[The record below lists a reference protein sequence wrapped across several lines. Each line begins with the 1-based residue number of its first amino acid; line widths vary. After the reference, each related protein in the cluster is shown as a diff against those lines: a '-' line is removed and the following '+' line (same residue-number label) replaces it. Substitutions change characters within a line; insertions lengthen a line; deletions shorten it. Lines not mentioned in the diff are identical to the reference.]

1 MPPFVALILWFVL
14 LVALLSWDPAKDAGT
29 SSALW
34 VPVIWMFIVGSRLPA
49 QWLGG
54 SVGSAAQALEEGN
67 PIDRTVFFVLI
78 LLAVVILMSRSF
90 NWGEFFSR
98 NMALMA
104 FVLFGLVSVLWS
116 ESTLVSFKR
125 WFRDLGPYVVVLV
138 VLSEARPL
146 EAVRTLFRRLCYLLI
161 PLSIVLIKYF
171 PYLGKQY
178 SEWTGAAEFS
188 GAATSKNLLGVICL
202 VSGLFFFW
210 DTLTR
215 WSDRKERTT
224 KRIIAVNFA
233 FIAMTLWLLNLAHS
247 ATSTVCVVIGCM
259 VVVATRRK
267 WAKRHPGFL
276 KVLIPVSFGLYLLL
290 AFGFDL
296 NGQLAGMLG
305 RDPTLTDRTAIW
317 KLVLSMHTNPLV
329 GTGYE
334 SFWLGPR
341 LQQIWKMFG
350 PINEAHNGYLEVYL
364 NLGLIGVFLLCAF
377 LIASYR
383 KICKQLTSSPVLGS
397 LNLAFW
403 TIMLFYNMTEAG
415 FRSGLMWITFLLG
428 AISVPLRVSEK
439 ELHRFDALEKKGTAR
454 FATFRELRTNPSP
467 SRALKSASRRHS

>member
-1 MPPFVALILWFVL
+1 MPPFVALALWFVL
-14 LVALLSWDPAKDAGT
+14 LVALLLWDPAKDPT
-29 SSALW
+29 ISSALW

-54 SVGSAAQALEEGN
+54 SVETGAQALEEGN
-67 PIDRTVFFVLI
+67 PIDRAVFFVLI
-78 LLAVVILMSRSF
+78 LLAVLILMSRSF
-90 NWGEFFSR
+90 NWGQFFAR

-116 ESTLVSFKR
+116 DSTLVSFKR

-138 VLSEARPL
+138 VLSDMHPL

-171 PYLGKQY
+171 PYLGKHY

-188 GAATSKNLLGVICL
+188 GAATSKNLLGVMCL
-202 VSGLFFFW
+202 VSALFFFW

-215 WSDRKERTT
+215 WPNRKERST
-224 KRIIAVNFA
+224 KRIIAVNFV
-233 FIAMTLWLLNLAHS
+233 FIAMTLWLFNLAHS
-247 ATSTVCVVIGCM
+247 ATSDVCLMIGSLVI
-259 VVVATRRK
+259 VIARSK
-267 WAKRHPGFL
+267 WAQRHPGFL
-276 KVLIPVSFGLYLLL
+276 KVLIPVSFCLYLIVG
-290 AFGFDL
+290 FGFDL
-296 NGQLAGMLG
+296 NGELASLVG

-317 KLVLSMHTNPLV
+317 KLVLSMHTNPIV

-364 NLGLIGVFLLCAF
+364 NLGLVGVFLLCGL
-377 LIASYR
+377 LIAAYR
-383 KICKQLTSSPVLGS
+383 KIGKQLTTSPALAQ
-397 LNLAFW
+397 LNLAIW

-428 AISVPLRVSEK
+428 AMAVPARVEERAPSF
-439 ELHRFDALEKKGTAR
+439 RRLEKPRLEAMSRPSFGT
-454 FATFRELRTNPSP
+454 TG
-467 SRALKSASRRHS
+467 SRR

>member
-1 MPPFVALILWFVL
+1 MPPFLALALWFVL
-14 LVALLSWDPAKDAGT
+14 LIALLIWDPAKDPKI
-29 SSALW
+29 SPALW
-34 VPVIWMFIVGSRLPA
+34 VSVIWMFIVGSRLPA

-54 SVGSAAQALEEGN
+54 SVSSAAQALEEGN

-90 NWGEFFSR
+90 NWGEFFAR
-98 NMALMA
+98 NMALMV

-116 ESTLVSFKR
+116 DSTLVSFKR
-125 WFRDLGPYVVVLV
+125 WFRDLGPYVVILI
-138 VLSEARPL
+138 VLSEASPL

-171 PYLGKQY
+171 PYLGKHY

-233 FIAMTLWLLNLAHS
+233 FMAMTLWLLNLAHS
-247 ATSTVCVVIGCM
+247 ATSSVCLMIGCFVVVI
-259 VVVATRRK
+259 ARSK
-267 WAKRHPGFL
+267 WARRHPGFL
-276 KVLIPVSFGLYLLL
+276 KALIPVSFFLYLIVG
-290 AFGFDL
+290 FGFDL
-296 NGQLAGMLG
+296 NGQLASLVG

-317 KLVLSMHTNPLV
+317 KLVLSLHTNPIV

-341 LQQIWKMFG
+341 LQQIWKVFG
-350 PINEAHNGYLEVYL
+350 GINEAHNGYLEIYL
-364 NLGLIGVFLLCAF
+364 NLGLIGVFLLCGL

-383 KICKQLTSSPVLGS
+383 KIGKQLTSSPPLAS

-415 FRSGLMWITFLLG
+415 FRSGLMWITFLLA
-428 AISVPLRVSEK
+428 AITIPVPGQKYVP
-439 ELHRFDALEKKGTAR
+439 DI
-454 FATFRELRTNPSP
+454 ATFN
-467 SRALKSASRRHS
+467 RATASGGNSARSQRSNARLPWETRIPYEK

>member
-14 LVALLSWDPAKDAGT
+14 LVALLSWDPAKDTGT

-34 VPVIWMFIVGSRLPA
+34 VPVTWMFIVGSRLPA

-67 PIDRTVFFVLI
+67 PVDRTVFFVLI
-78 LLAVVILMSRSF
+78 LLAIVILMSRSF
-90 NWGEFFSR
+90 NWGEFFAR

-146 EAVRTLFRRLCYLLI
+146 EAVRTLLRRLCYLLI

-215 WSDRKERTT
+215 WSDRKERST

-247 ATSTVCVVIGCM
+247 ATSTVCVVIGCL
-259 VVVATRRK
+259 VVVAARTK
-267 WAKRHPGFL
+267 WAKRHPSFL
-276 KVLIPVSFGLYLLL
+276 KFLIPVSFCLYLLL

-296 NGQLAGMLG
+296 NAQLAGMVG

-341 LQQIWKMFG
+341 LQKIWKTFG

-364 NLGLIGVFLLCAF
+364 NLGLIGVFLLCGL

-383 KICKQLTSSPVLGS
+383 KICKQLTSSPALGS

-428 AISVPLRVSEK
+428 AMSSPARAEERAVSFVPLDK
-439 ELHRFDALEKKGTAR
+439 AR
-454 FATFRELRTNPSP
+454 RGGIPRPSLGATGLR
-467 SRALKSASRRHS
+467 R

>member
-1 MPPFVALILWFVL
+1 MPSFLALGLWFL
-14 LVALLSWDPAKDAGT
+14 LLIALLLWDPAKDPKVSA
-29 SSALW
+29 ALW
-34 VPVIWMFIVGSRLPA
+34 VPIIWMFIVGSRLPA
-49 QWLGG
+49 QWLGW

-67 PIDRTVFFVLI
+67 PLDRAVFFLLI
-78 LLAVVILMSRSF
+78 FLAVVILMSRSF
-90 NWGEFFSR
+90 NWGEFFAR

-116 ESTLVSFKR
+116 DSTLVSFKR
-125 WFRDLGPYVVVLV
+125 WFRDLGPYVVILV
-138 VLSEARPL
+138 VLSEAHPL
-146 EAVRTLFRRLCYLLI
+146 EAVRTLFRRVCYLLI

-171 PYLGKQY
+171 PYLGKHY
-178 SEWTGAAEFS
+178 SDWTGAADFT
-188 GAATSKNLLGVICL
+188 GAATSKNLLGAMCL

-215 WSDRKERTT
+215 WSARKERST

-247 ATSTVCVVIGCM
+247 ATSSVCLMIGGL
-259 VVVATRRK
+259 VVVAARSE

-276 KVLIPVSFGLYLLL
+276 KVLIPVSFCLYLIV

-296 NGQLAGMLG
+296 NGQMAALVG

-334 SFWLGPR
+334 NFWLGPR
-341 LQQIWKMFG
+341 LQQIWKTIG
-350 PINEAHNGYLEVYL
+350 PINEAHNGYLEIYL
-364 NLGLIGVFLLCAF
+364 NLGLIGVFLLCGL

-383 KICKQLTSSPVLGS
+383 KIGKQFTTSPPLAS
-397 LNLAFW
+397 LNLAIW
-403 TIMLFYNMTEAG
+403 TVMLFYNMTEAG
-415 FRSGLMWITFLLG
+415 FRSGLMWMTFLLA
-428 AISVPLRVSEK
+428 AITVPVRAPEYVPDIS
-439 ELHRFDALEKKGTAR
+439 RFNRATAR
-454 FATFRELRTNPSP
+454 ERFPRPRLETARQ
-467 SRALKSASRRHS
+467 RR